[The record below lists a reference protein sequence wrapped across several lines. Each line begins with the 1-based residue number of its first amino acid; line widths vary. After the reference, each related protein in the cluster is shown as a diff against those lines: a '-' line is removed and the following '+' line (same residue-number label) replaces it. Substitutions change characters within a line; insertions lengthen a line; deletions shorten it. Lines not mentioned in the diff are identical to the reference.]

1 MEDKEKKFCAFM
13 QAKMIVSPYN
23 QNGNCCCVNC
33 TKKECDIECI
43 KSSLR
48 GNCNECVNATRL
60 YNQDRNI
67 R

>member
-1 MEDKEKKFCAFM
+1 MKDQEKIFCAFM
-13 QAKMIVSPYN
+13 HADMIVSGYN
-23 QNGNCCCVNC
+23 HDGNCQCLKC

-48 GNCNECVNATRL
+48 GNCNECVSATRL